1 MAFMIAEGTANGLD
15 LEAPL
20 RYKLEQIYMD
30 WFVCHDPSSK
40 SSNGAYCAEHKN
52 RKSGNPFRIRDD
64 LVNTNILFMQLAAL
78 YSLWEG
84 SQFLAHSSPIFSSK
98 LTTPANT

>member
-20 RYKLEQIYMD
+20 RYKLEQICMD

-40 SSNGAYCAEHKN
+40 SSSGAYCAEHKN

-64 LVNTNILFMQLAAL
+64 LVNTNILFMQLLPCTHYGKAVNSWRIPRL
-78 YSLWEG
+78 
-84 SQFLAHSSPIFSSK
+84 FFF
-98 LTTPANT
+98 